1 MDVSDRI
8 VSVLYNKKETLLH
21 REPMLLLQEIQ

>member
-8 VSVLYNKKETLLH
+8 MSVLYDKKETLLH
-21 REPMLLLQEIQ
+21 QEPMLLLQEIR